1 MRRKSQEIISSRP
14 LMYAFLKEFRIK
26 VQLPSHDRR
35 GVPVGLRPT
44 DGNKE
49 ALFVGRAP
57 LACGRRPRRPGRGYQ
72 KPPADSLQWSGH
84 KLRR

>member
-35 GVPVGLRPT
+35 GVAVGLQPT
-44 DGNKE
+44 DGNEE
-49 ALFVGRAP
+49 ALFVGRTP
-57 LACGRRPRRPGRGYQ
+57 W
-72 KPPADSLQWSGH
+72 PAADAHVGPAEDTRNHPTDSLQWSGH

>member
-35 GVPVGLRPT
+35 GVAVGLRPT
-44 DGNKE
+44 DGNEE

-57 LACGRRPRRPGRGYQ
+57 WPAADAHVGPAEDTRNRPT
-72 KPPADSLQWSGH
+72 DSVFNGVLTT
-84 KLRR
+84 